1 MDRFKWDLGQELPG
15 DRDLLQ
21 TGRGLEGRRVAL
33 CMSGGIA
40 AYRAPDVVRALRREG
55 AEVLVYAT
63 PEALRF
69 VSREALE
76 WCSLNPVIDRLD
88 GKAQHVEDSREVDLY
103 LLAPATYSTLNK
115 VAWGFADNGVTTTL
129 ASAIGRLEAGTTQV
143 MVVPTMH
150 GSMVNSILR
159 ESLARLEERGVVVV
173 PPRPGA
179 GKANLPDVAELVA
192 RCVRCLGEKESPLA
206 GRSVL
211 VTAGPTPTPV
221 DDVRLLTNRFT
232 GATGLAIAEAL
243 WRRGA
248 EVELV
253 LGGQAVSPPPWISVT
268 RAKDFSAYQSAVL
281 ASEAEIGVFSAAVAD
296 YRPTETVSGKIPSG
310 GELSQLNLVPTPKII
325 DAVAAEKPHM
335 CMVSFKLETG
345 ISYGALME
353 IARARLDAGSS
364 LVVANR
370 MEDGGAA
377 TLVDRRGER
386 EVAARA
392 DLPEALVAWLES
404 HYRSDGDH
412 SP

>member
-1 MDRFKWDLGQELPG
+1 MDRFNWDLGRELPG

-21 TGRGLEGRRVAL
+21 TGRGLQGRRVGL
-33 CMSGGIA
+33 CVSGGIA
-40 AYRAPDVVRALRREG
+40 AYRTPDLVRALRREG

-76 WCSLNPVIDRLD
+76 WCSLRPVVDRLD

-115 VAWGFADNGVTTTL
+115 FAWGFADNAVTTTL
-129 ASAIGRLEAGTTQV
+129 ASALGRLESGRTKI

-150 GSMVNSILR
+150 GSMVNSVLR
-159 ESLARLEERGVVVV
+159 ESLGRLSERGVEVV

-192 RCVRCLGEKESPLA
+192 RSIRCLSAEKSPLA
-206 GRSVL
+206 GRSIL

-243 WRRGA
+243 WCQGA
-248 EVELV
+248 DVELV
-253 LGGQAVSPPPWISVT
+253 LGGHAVVPPSWLTVT
-268 RAKDFSAYQSAVL
+268 PVPCFEDYLEAVL
-281 ASEAEIGVFSAAVAD
+281 ASEAGIGIFSAAVAD
-296 YRPTETVSGKIPSG
+296 YQPAERVDGKIPSG
-310 GELSQLNLVPTPKII
+310 GQLERLALVPTPKVI
-325 DAVAAEKPHM
+325 DKVREHKPEM
-335 CMVSFKLETG
+335 VIVSFKLESG
-345 ISYGALME
+345 VSHDELMG
-353 IARARLDAGSS
+353 IARRRLDTGST

-370 MEDGGAA
+370 IEDGGAA
-377 TLVDRRGER
+377 TLVDEHGAR
-386 EVAARA
+386 EVPQRA
-392 DLPEALVAWLES
+392 DLPEALVDWLEGMV
-404 HYRSDGDH
+404 RGA
-412 SP
+412 SPEL